1 VVKNPPANV
10 GDARDTGSIPGWG
23 RSPGGGNGKPL
34 QYSCLENPKD
44 RGAWRVTLHGVAK
57 TQTQLSSHPTQPA
70 PVAPAFSCQEQFLA
84 ARISGRPLTAPEN
97 QPDHILCNSP
107 KSLLHPSL
115 HLLHIRLPPSL
126 DFTLPPCPLLS

>member
-1 VVKNPPANV
+1 MVKNPPANV

-57 TQTQLSSHPTQPA
+57 TQTQLSWHPTQPA
-70 PVAPAFSCQEQFLA
+70 PVAPAFSCQEQFLPA
-84 ARISGRPLTAPEN
+84 PISGRPLAAPEN

-115 HLLHIRLPPSL
+115 HLLHIRFPPSL

>member
-1 VVKNPPANV
+1 MVKNPPAHV
-10 GDARDTGSIPGWG
+10 GDERDTGSIPGWG

-57 TQTQLSSHPTQPA
+57 TQTQLSWHPTQPA
-70 PVAPAFSCQEQFLA
+70 PVAPTFSCQEQFLA
-84 ARISGRPLTAPEN
+84 ARISGRPLAAPEN

-115 HLLHIRLPPSL
+115 HLLHIRFPPSL
-126 DFTLPPCPLLS
+126 DFTLLPCPLLS